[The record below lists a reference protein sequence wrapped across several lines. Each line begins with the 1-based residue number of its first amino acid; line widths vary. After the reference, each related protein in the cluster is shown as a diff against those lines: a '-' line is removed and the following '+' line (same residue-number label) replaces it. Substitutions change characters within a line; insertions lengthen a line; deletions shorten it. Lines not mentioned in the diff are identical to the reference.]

1 MPTIH
6 LSLPE
11 KMYEELRRKAEEW
24 GMQITD
30 LVKMFIKKGLE
41 GELEDKLGE
50 NEKINERVRNLEE
63 GFARIEEDVEYL
75 NIKVARIE
83 SYLYEILKR
92 LDLNMEDEEEE
103 VEILKSEERE

>member
-11 KMYEELRRKAEEW
+11 KMYEELRKKAEEY

-41 GELEDKLGE
+41 GESEEKLEETERL
-50 NEKINERVRNLEE
+50 NERVSNLEE
-63 GFARIEEDVEYL
+63 NFGRIEEDVEYL

-92 LDLNMEDEEEE
+92 LNLDIEEDEEE
-103 VEILKSEERE
+103 VEILKSEEGK

>member
-1 MPTIH
+1 LPTIH

-11 KMYEELRRKAEEW
+11 KMYEELRKKAEEY

-41 GELEDKLGE
+41 GESEEKLEETERL
-50 NEKINERVRNLEE
+50 NERVSNLEE
-63 GFARIEEDVEYL
+63 NFGRIEEDVEYL

-92 LDLNMEDEEEE
+92 LNLDIEEDEEE
-103 VEILKSEERE
+103 VEILKSEEGK